1 MSKEVKGRSLD
12 FSVRLILFYYYNLV
26 DCLKLVIKSYNMFN
40 KIQLN
45 CNLFFNLID
54 NQEMKSRILV
64 RFKKINTIFICQL
77 QPIRKH
83 SGM

>member
-26 DCLKLVIKSYNMFN
+26 DCLKLVIKSYNMFS

-45 CNLFFNLID
+45 CNLFFNL
-54 NQEMKSRILV
+54 L
-64 RFKKINTIFICQL
+64 
-77 QPIRKH
+77 
-83 SGM
+83 

>member
-1 MSKEVKGRSLD
+1 MNKEVKGRSLD

-45 CNLFFNLID
+45 CNRFLI
-54 NQEMKSRILV
+54 SL
-64 RFKKINTIFICQL
+64 
-77 QPIRKH
+77 
-83 SGM
+83 